1 MIYVFDNEFL
11 KYLLLSYVGIKE
23 FVLLVEKIFYLIIDN
38 DMKVILKE
46 IGFKLIYLN

>member
-23 FVLLVEKIFYLIIDN
+23 VLKSRKNFLFDY
-38 DMKVILKE
+38 
-46 IGFKLIYLN
+46 